1 MCLVYLLPIS
11 YRAWCKDLIRARFN
25 EMYRNI
31 QRIDRYSEK
40 YKVATCVCRKDW
52 SKVVL
57 TFEKTR
63 TAKQMLLQ
71 WIINRKCTIFVEV
84 QETFLLINYNL
95 NLDNQKDESINR
107 ILSISS
113 TCLNYTETYQTE

>member
-1 MCLVYLLPIS
+1 MKCSEIS
-11 YRAWCKDLIRARFN
+11 GKFTD
-25 EMYRNI
+25 I
-31 QRIDRYSEK
+31 QK
-40 YKVATCVCRKDW
+40 NTLVATCVCRKDR

-71 WIINRKCTIFVEV
+71 WIINRKCTIYVEV
-84 QETFLLINYNL
+84 QETCVVLNYNL

-113 TCLNYTETYQTE
+113 TCLNYTETYQAE

>member
-1 MCLVYLLPIS
+1 MKCSEIS
-11 YRAWCKDLIRARFN
+11 GEFTDIFKDG
-25 EMYRNI
+25 
-31 QRIDRYSEK
+31 SEE
-40 YKVATCVCRKDW
+40 YIVATCVCRKDR

-84 QETFLLINYNL
+84 QETCVKLQL
-95 NLDNQKDESINR
+95 EP
-107 ILSISS
+107 
-113 TCLNYTETYQTE
+113 